1 MAARYVLLEFD
12 DEAQASALCAQIN
25 AASRSGKGFRVIG
38 LFARPSSP
46 FCRCGTWTTERG
58 TNSTLK
64 RGGKFGWL
72 VCLTC
77 RRPAPMMDFLRNLI
91 KPEDV
96 INAPT
101 YEVAAKGKRPQQLQF
116 HPVGIG
122 LPTIAPRSQS

>member
-1 MAARYVLLEFD
+1 MASRYVLLEFD

-38 LFARPSSP
+38 LFARPSAP
-46 FCRCGTWTTERG
+46 FCGCGTWVTERG
-58 TNSTLK
+58 VNSTLK

-77 RRPAPMMDFLRNLI
+77 RRPAPIMDFLRNLL

-96 INAPT
+96 INAPSH
-101 YEVAAKGKRPQQLQF
+101 EVQAPGKLKRNLQF
-116 HPVGIG
+116 HPIG
-122 LPTIAPRSQS
+122 LSLPTIAASTQK